1 MEIRD
6 LETLGPLVA
15 SSLRSDATAQGP
27 RVSKSR
33 ISMDSPYNL
42 YIHIHIHI
50 HVHVLYI
57 LGDCLT
63 SRPKG
68 HLRPR
73 ELWFLIYSCTICVKK
88 VHVYTRKNVS
98 SFTESGTYF

>member
-42 YIHIHIHI
+42 Y
-50 HVHVLYI
+50 L
-57 LGDCLT
+57 DMC
-63 SRPKG
+63 
-68 HLRPR
+68 HL
-73 ELWFLIYSCTICVKK
+73 
-88 VHVYTRKNVS
+88 
-98 SFTESGTYF
+98 

>member
-42 YIHIHIHI
+42 Y
-50 HVHVLYI
+50 VDERNGGLLYSESQSSACPRLKRGVVLHTSSKLLVFLEFLF
-57 LGDCLT
+57 LGPAFAA
-63 SRPKG
+63 S
-68 HLRPR
+68 
-73 ELWFLIYSCTICVKK
+73 
-88 VHVYTRKNVS
+88 
-98 SFTESGTYF
+98 

>member
-1 MEIRD
+1 MYMH
-6 LETLGPLVA
+6 VY
-15 SSLRSDATAQGP
+15 S
-27 RVSKSR
+27 
-33 ISMDSPYNL
+33 N
-42 YIHIHIHI
+42 IHVHI
-50 HVHVLYI
+50 HVHVHVHIHVHVHVHVYVLYI

-98 SFTESGTYF
+98 SFTVSGTYF